1 MLQKIQE
8 LEERIVALESKLEND
23 FNISNAA
30 ETYSIEDEFELSRF
44 RFKDAG
50 FRGVQAVGEIKSL
63 NKSYSIVNLSLVV
76 YDEKGNILDK
86 VGIGFSDLEREQT
99 KTFEV
104 SPDVDDI
111 NLINGFKIEIDSTL

>member
-8 LEERIVALESKLEND
+8 LEERILILESKLEND
-23 FNISNAA
+23 FEIADV
-30 ETYSIEDEFELSRF
+30 EGIYSIEDKFELSRF
-44 RFKDAG
+44 NFKDAG

-63 NKSYSIVNLSLVV
+63 NKSYSIVILNLIV

-86 VGIGFSDLEREQT
+86 AGISFRDLKEGQA

-111 NLINGFKIEIDSTL
+111 NIIDGFKIEIDSL